1 MTCKHADNFFIQKTN
16 VIAYKTIVNY
26 MTFPRSEKSFAHKA
40 SIACTFCTN
49 SAESEKPKIDRSRPY
64 CLLACAHCIH
74 FSCWNKHHID
84 HHRQDHPEHVLYVCL
99 ERGELFCT
107 ACADF
112 VYHPI
117 AEQAHRVAQRLY
129 LTQFGLCSQ
138 HWRPS
143 FEELKLL
150 PHITSVIPLS
160 TKLGNR
166 PTRGL
171 INMGNTCF
179 LNVVIQA
186 LTHTPVLRDYLLAD
200 LHRCNNPVRSRNCL
214 ACEMIRVTQEIYSPA
229 LTPFVPSNLLYA
241 IWLHASHL
249 AGYEQQDAHEFLIT
263 LLTLI
268 HGHLVGEHIPLGDP
282 APDTGVPPKRRLTVS
297 DRLSDNS
304 ASSSDSKPVESRKPM
319 GHSRIPVNGAN
330 LSDEPGTHPA
340 TTGVKRPCPSESHPS
355 DSASSQTSV
364 SSSRDSGE
372 SCDCIVHQ
380 VFFGDLESVIS
391 YEVCGHSSSTVDPF
405 LDLSL
410 DVIQRGSTSLQAC
423 LTSYFR
429 PESIDGLILCS
440 QCNVGRPAV
449 KQFSLLHL
457 PNVLC
462 FYLKRCHHDTKIN
475 TSITF
480 PADLDLAPYLS
491 HVDGGQSAWQDRYSL
506 YAVVNHSGQTNSG
519 HYTAYIRSAPGSWC
533 LCDDQKIV
541 SVSLEH
547 VLRTDA
553 YVLLYHKNLLA
564 IRA

>member
-1 MTCKHADNFFIQKTN
+1 MTCKHVDAFFMQKTN
-16 VIAYKTIVNY
+16 ILAHNAIVNY
-26 MTFPRSEKSFAHKA
+26 LTFPRSEKGFAHKA
-40 SIACTFCTN
+40 SIECADCAKARTLP
-49 SAESEKPKIDRSRPY
+49 ESEQALRPR
-64 CLLACAHCIH
+64 CLLACTHCIH
-74 FSCWNKHHID
+74 FSCWHPSHLD
-84 HHRQDHPEHVLYVCL
+84 VHRKERPEHVIYICI
-99 ERGELFCT
+99 ERGELY
-107 ACADF
+107 CALCSDF
-112 VYHPI
+112 VYHPV
-117 AEQAHRVAQRLY
+117 AEQSRKTAHRMY
-129 LTQFGLCSQ
+129 LAHFGLSSET
-138 HWRPS
+138 WRPS
-143 FEELKLL
+143 FDELTLL
-150 PHITSVIPLS
+150 PHISSVVPLS
-160 TKLGNR
+160 TKVGGR

-171 INMGNTCF
+171 VNMGNTCF

-200 LHRCNNPVRSRNCL
+200 LHRCNNPARSRSCL
-214 ACEMIRVTQEIYSPA
+214 ACEMIRVTQEIYSPVV
-229 LTPFVPSNLLYA
+229 TPFVPSNLLYA

-249 AGYEQQDAHEFLIT
+249 AGYEQRDAHEFLIT

-268 HGHLVGEHIPLGDP
+268 HGHLIGEHVPLGDSLH
-282 APDTGVPPKRRLTVS
+282 DQEPPSKRRLVAS
-297 DRLSDNS
+297 RLSE
-304 ASSSDSKPVESRKPM
+304 DSNIPSEFKPSMSRK
-319 GHSRIPVNGAN
+319 HSGGSSH
-330 LSDEPGTHPA
+330 LSVCDKDLETLNERAATKHVHP
-340 TTGVKRPCPSESHPS
+340 TESSTS
-355 DSASSQTSV
+355 DSASSQASV

-391 YEVCGHSSSTVDPF
+391 YEGCGHSSSTVDPF

-480 PADLDLAPYLS
+480 PADLDLAPYL
-491 HVDGGQSAWQDRYSL
+491 HQVDGDRSAWSDRYSL
-506 YAVVNHSGQTNSG
+506 YAVLNHSGQTNSG
-519 HYTAYIRSAPGSWC
+519 HYTAYIRSGPGSWC

-547 VLRTDA
+547 VLQTDA

-564 IRA
+564 MRT

>member
-1 MTCKHADNFFIQKTN
+1 MLH
-16 VIAYKTIVNY
+16 VSVNRL
-26 MTFPRSEKSFAHKA
+26 PRGALFAQPNGARLNRCYLCSCAKLPR
-40 SIACTFCTN
+40 
-49 SAESEKPKIDRSRPY
+49 E
-64 CLLACAHCIH
+64 LLATH
-74 FSCWNKHHID
+74 
-84 HHRQDHPEHVLYVCL
+84 LY
-99 ERGELFCT
+99 
-107 ACADF
+107 
-112 VYHPI
+112 
-117 AEQAHRVAQRLY
+117 
-129 LTQFGLCSQ
+129 
-138 HWRPS
+138 
-143 FEELKLL
+143 
-150 PHITSVIPLS
+150 PLS
-160 TKLGNR
+160 LLA
-166 PTRGL
+166 TRGL
-171 INMGNTCF
+171 VNMGNTCF

-200 LHRCNNPVRSRNCL
+200 LHRCNNPARSRSCL
-214 ACEMIRVTQEIYSPA
+214 ACEMIRVTQEIYSPVV
-229 LTPFVPSNLLYA
+229 TPFVPSNLLYA

-249 AGYEQQDAHEFLIT
+249 AGYEQRDAHEFLIT

-268 HGHLVGEHIPLGDP
+268 HGHLIGEHVPLGESLHDQE
-282 APDTGVPPKRRLTVS
+282 PPSKRRLVAS
-297 DRLSDNS
+297 RLSEDSNNS
-304 ASSSDSKPVESRKPM
+304 SEYKPSMSRKHSDSSSHLSVCDKELETLNERAAAKHVHPTES
-319 GHSRIPVNGAN
+319 S
-330 LSDEPGTHPA
+330 T
-340 TTGVKRPCPSESHPS
+340 S
-355 DSASSQTSV
+355 DSASSQASV

-391 YEVCGHSSSTVDPF
+391 YEGCGHSSSTVDPF

-480 PADLDLAPYLS
+480 PADLDLAPYL
-491 HVDGGQSAWQDRYSL
+491 HQVDGDRSAWSDRYSL
-506 YAVVNHSGQTNSG
+506 YAVLNHSGQTNSG
-519 HYTAYIRSAPGSWC
+519 HYTAYIRSGPGSWC

-547 VLRTDA
+547 VLQTDA

-564 IRA
+564 MRT